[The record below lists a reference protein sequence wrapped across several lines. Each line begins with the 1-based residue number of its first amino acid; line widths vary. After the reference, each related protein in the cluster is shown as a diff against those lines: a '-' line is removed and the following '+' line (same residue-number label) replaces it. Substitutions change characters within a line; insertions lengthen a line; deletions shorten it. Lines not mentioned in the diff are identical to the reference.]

1 LCLAYNT
8 AAIELLGKPAVM
20 ICNQSFVHDAQNGG
34 AARDLPGLRVVGT
47 TIPQGTHEEAEVIR
61 KGVPADKII
70 EALTAPLTEEEKNPP
85 VKDTAIPARISFKGS
100 IEDVNKFFYRRG
112 WSGGLPVL
120 PPTEGAVKE
129 MLQGTDLPANH
140 VVAKLPPR
148 MGNATVEKIAVNAV
162 MAGAL
167 PIHMPVLIAGVKAL
181 ADHWE
186 WVHAAATLISVAPCW
201 VINGPI
207 RNDIFVN
214 SGRSLVSSGI
224 LANTAIP
231 RAIQLITRNI
241 AGVYRPG
248 IDTLSWYGHE
258 GMASMCLAEK

>member
-1 LCLAYNT
+1 MCLAYNT

-20 ICNQSFVHDAQNGG
+20 ICNKSFVHDSRNGG
-34 AARDLPGLRVVGT
+34 AKRDLPGLRVVGT

-70 EALTAPLTEEEKNPP
+70 AALTEPLTEEEKTPT
-85 VKDTAIPARISFKGS
+85 VKDTGTPARIIFKGNL
-100 IEDVNKFFYRRG
+100 EEVNRFFYRRG
-112 WSGGLPVL
+112 WSGGLPII
-120 PPTEGAVKE
+120 PPTEEAVKE

-148 MGNATVEKIAVNAV
+148 LGNATVEKIAVNAV

-167 PIHMPVLIAGVKAL
+167 PTYMPVLIAGVQAL

-186 WVHAAATLISVAPCW
+186 WVHVAATLISVAPCW

-207 RNDIFVN
+207 RNDLYVD
-214 SGRSLVSSGI
+214 SGRAILSSG
-224 LANTAIP
+224 LLSNTVIP
-231 RAIQLITRNI
+231 RAMQSHYQEHCRRLQTGDRCDDL
-241 AGVYRPG
+241 VR
-248 IDTLSWYGHE
+248 T
-258 GMASMCLAEK
+258 